1 MSFLPTAVELGR
13 RAALAMLASLLLCYA
28 LAATGLM
35 GWPVLV
41 AFAIFLVSALL
52 ALPAVRDLRVSPL
65 VLVACALVLIA
76 LGSPSDGWDPRSI
89 WLFHAKRIF
98 LEGSLYAQLDDYA
111 PWSHNDYPALVPL
124 LMASAAGLLG
134 HWNELLPKAV
144 APLLLLPALL
154 LIAPSLRSRW
164 LVALFAL
171 LLLSTGR
178 EMLLNGYMDA
188 LVAVYAVAVVATA
201 VRARTTGGRPRAG
214 ELIAFVLLVAVLSM
228 LKNEGAVL
236 AAVLTASVLVDGLL
250 RERRLAWHIVLAVL
264 VALLPLLAWK
274 LSVDGAGVGNDLA
287 GSDMKGQLLARLGS
301 DGGSSTLR

>member
-144 APLLLLPALL
+144 APLLLLPA
-154 LIAPSLRSRW
+154 
-164 LVALFAL
+164 
-171 LLLSTGR
+171 
-178 EMLLNGYMDA
+178 
-188 LVAVYAVAVVATA
+188 
-201 VRARTTGGRPRAG
+201 
-214 ELIAFVLLVAVLSM
+214 
-228 LKNEGAVL
+228 
-236 AAVLTASVLVDGLL
+236 
-250 RERRLAWHIVLAVL
+250 
-264 VALLPLLAWK
+264 
-274 LSVDGAGVGNDLA
+274 
-287 GSDMKGQLLARLGS
+287 
-301 DGGSSTLR
+301 